1 MSKAFRTGRPSGW
14 SAPCGTI
21 ERRQPQLGL
30 VIGPGPATSRDRRW
44 RRIVASDLRANET
57 TRTFQYHAGPVS
69 APDSLLIE
77 REDALLEIHINR
89 PDRRNAID
97 EGTARRIA
105 SALQDA
111 NLDST
116 VRAVLLTGV
125 GEDFC
130 TGADMVAMG
139 DQAGKISPLDFRFAS
154 RHFYAMN
161 RSLWEIEKPVVSA
174 VNGTV
179 AGAGW
184 SLALLADLVVA
195 ARGARWTH
203 VFSRRG
209 MVPHAGDTYFLPR
222 VLPLHHL
229 TELAM
234 LSETV
239 TSEHLDRL
247 GTINRLVGRDEV
259 LPTARELAFRLAEG
273 PTRALGLTKRLYR
286 NSLNRDIET
295 VLEDERTATALI
307 STTDDRLEGVRSLV
321 EKRPPRFTG
330 N

>member
-1 MSKAFRTGRPSGW
+1 MT
-14 SAPCGTI
+14 
-21 ERRQPQLGL
+21 
-30 VIGPGPATSRDRRW
+30 
-44 RRIVASDLRANET
+44 
-57 TRTFQYHAGPVS
+57 
-69 APDSLLIE
+69 DSLLVE
-77 REDALLEIHINR
+77 RSGAVLELRINR

-97 EGTARRIA
+97 EDTARRIA
-105 SALQDA
+105 SELQDA
-111 NLDST
+111 NLDTS
-116 VRAVLLTGV
+116 VRAVLLTGE
-125 GEDFC
+125 GRDFC

-139 DQAGKISPLDFRFAS
+139 DQAGKMAPLDFRFAT

-161 RSLWEIEKPVVSA
+161 RALWEIEKPVVSA

-239 TSEHLDRL
+239 TSEHLDRF
-247 GTINRLVGRDEV
+247 GAINRLVEIDDV
-259 LPTARELAFRLAEG
+259 LPTARELASRLAQG
-273 PTRALGLTKRLYR
+273 PTRTLGLTKRLYR

-295 VLEDERTATALI
+295 VFEDERTATALI

-321 EKRPPRFTG
+321 ENRQPRFSGT
-330 N
+330 